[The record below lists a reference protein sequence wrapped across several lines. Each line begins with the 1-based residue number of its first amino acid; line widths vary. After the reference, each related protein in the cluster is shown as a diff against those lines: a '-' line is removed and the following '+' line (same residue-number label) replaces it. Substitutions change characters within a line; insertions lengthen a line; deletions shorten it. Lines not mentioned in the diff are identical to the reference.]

1 MRLVTQIIV
10 GSLQGLL
17 MVAGSDCALA
27 AAAASPAS
35 CLSAG
40 SAGIDA
46 DTIKVDAVSL
56 PATVKCAGEE
66 QFLGELKKRIWLAFI
81 ARARPRLLPRY
92 DYDVQMFAWSTWST
106 PMSVR
111 VTRCPA
117 RMGAPVAT
125 AECAP
130 SFALEESGGNDIA
143 DLAAL
148 EAVAAALAA
157 GTPSCDLASYTLK
170 VRFEPSRE
178 SDQARVGPV
187 ACVLLHSE
195 SPELRTLAAEGLG
208 SMRSYVAKRA
218 TAALRQAESDPD
230 PRVQQAVRTAEEQI
244 NNRAKQRRP
253 TGPAPRPR

>member
-92 DYDVQMFAWSTWST
+92 DYDGQ
-106 PMSVR
+106 
-111 VTRCPA
+111 
-117 RMGAPVAT
+117 MGAPVAT

>member
-1 MRLVTQIIV
+1 MML
-10 GSLQGLL
+10 GGN
-17 MVAGSDCALA
+17 DCAV
-27 AAAASPAS
+27 AAAASPPAS
-35 CLSAG
+35 CPSAEL
-40 SAGIDA
+40 AGIDA

-56 PATVKCAGEE
+56 PPTVKCAAED

-106 PMSVR
+106 PISVR
-111 VTRCPA
+111 VAQCPG
-117 RMGAPVAT
+117 RMAPVAS
-125 AECAP
+125 AECVP
-130 SFALEESGGNDIA
+130 SLTLEESGGNDIA

-157 GTPSCDLASYTLK
+157 GLPWCDLASYSLR
-170 VRFEPSRE
+170 VRLGPSRG

-187 ACVLLHSE
+187 ACLLLRSE
-195 SPELRTLAAEGLG
+195 SPELRTLAAQSLG
-208 SMRSYVAKRA
+208 SMRRYVAKRA
-218 TAALRQAESDPD
+218 TAALKQAESDPD

-253 TGPAPRPR
+253 TGPAPRPE